1 MASIFVHT
9 SPMIFILHNN
19 SYYYSTRT
27 FLLLSHLA
35 YPIHYCYPQIPFHHK
50 VPSGTVITTV
60 KDKGLMYLFSAVED
74 TIPCAFNQPVLA
86 PSLYV
91 PNSQHQSS
99 LLPGDV
105 SIRGR
110 QSSVASRRKK
120 GSSRQ
125 DTNPIKLFLYWLL
138 GTGNKQWRWSKGDGD
153 MLNTYCSNTQ
163 NRACHQEFPLTLPL
177 PTDPLRSHLS
187 SPFTDFMLQRG
198 APSLRHSPKKSSS
211 ISLESWL
218 LIRELHFRCRRLFF
232 PLF

>member
-138 GTGNKQWRWSKGDGD
+138 GTGNKQ
-153 MLNTYCSNTQ
+153 
-163 NRACHQEFPLTLPL
+163 
-177 PTDPLRSHLS
+177 
-187 SPFTDFMLQRG
+187 
-198 APSLRHSPKKSSS
+198 
-211 ISLESWL
+211 
-218 LIRELHFRCRRLFF
+218 
-232 PLF
+232 